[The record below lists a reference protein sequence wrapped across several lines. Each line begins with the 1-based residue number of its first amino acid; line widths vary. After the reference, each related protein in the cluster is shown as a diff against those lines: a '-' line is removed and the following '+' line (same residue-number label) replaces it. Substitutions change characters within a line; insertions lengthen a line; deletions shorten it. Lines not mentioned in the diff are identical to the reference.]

1 MRRKRGG
8 SLSNGWSA
16 LQLNSALF
24 GLVVLTVY
32 PFGCLLLNSLGI
44 TSLQQRL
51 SFQGYWDVLTEP
63 QFAMAFFNTIG
74 MALAITLISL
84 ALGLVLAWLLIKTD
98 LPKRRMWDFLI
109 MLTYMIPS
117 YIMAIAFIE
126 ILGPVGIVGK
136 LFKDGGTPFK
146 IYSLSGVILVMA
158 VHLYPLAYL
167 TVANALQS
175 CERSLEEA
183 ALLDGAGPAA
193 LFVKIILPAILPSV
207 FSAGLFIFTHSIACF
222 GVAALLALPAR
233 QYILPTY
240 IYIALSS
247 LKFEKAMAMAVLL
260 ALWAGLLFAAQRW
273 LGKAKLK
280 MVPGVGY
287 GACRV
292 RLGGLKPWVNL
303 GLGLFLGATLIAPLG
318 VMVIAS
324 FLKVWGLSWKPANFT
339 WDNYQQIFLGESRI
353 LKAILNSVVF
363 GAVAATAATLTG
375 AAALYLGVR
384 FGGWRGKL
392 ADFLLSWPMALPE
405 VVVAVAAILAWIRP
419 PLKLYGTS
427 GIIIVTYITAG
438 LPFVVRSIR
447 GLLDSLEPE
456 LEEVAWTFGAS
467 VLTGFRRVV
476 LPLIASGLKAG
487 WLFTFLFAL
496 HEIPISTLLC
506 APGTETVG
514 AVLFG
519 LRNDTGG
526 LELISALAVV
536 ILALVIGGRL
546 AIQKTTAGRN
556 S

>member
-1 MRRKRGG
+1 MRRRRGW
-8 SLSNGWSA
+8 SLNNGWSA
-16 LQLNSALF
+16 LQLNSVLA
-24 GLVVLTVY
+24 GLVLLTVY
-32 PFGCLLLNSLGI
+32 PLGCLFLNSLGI

-63 QFAMAFFNTIG
+63 QFAAAFYNTIG
-74 MALAITLISL
+74 MALTITVVSL
-84 ALGLVLAWLLIKTD
+84 VLGLALAWLLTKTD

-109 MLTYMIPS
+109 MLTYMVPS
-117 YIMAIAFIE
+117 YLMAIALIE
-126 ILGPVGIVGK
+126 ILGPVGVVGK
-136 LFKDGGTPFK
+136 LFRDGGMPFR
-146 IYSLSGVILVMA
+146 IYSLSGVVLVMTI
-158 VHLYPLAYL
+158 HLYPLAYL

-183 ALLDGAGPAA
+183 ALLDGAGHAA
-193 LFVKIILPAILPSV
+193 AFFKIILPAILPSV
-207 FSAGLFIFTHSIACF
+207 FSAGLFIFTHSVACF

-247 LKFEKAMAMAVLL
+247 LKFEKATAMAVLL
-260 ALWAGLLFAAQRW
+260 ALLAGLLFMAQRW
-273 LGKAKLK
+273 LGKAELK
-280 MVPGVGY
+280 TVPGASY
-287 GACRV
+287 GDR
-292 RLGGLKPWVNL
+292 RIKLGGLKFWLNL
-303 GLGLFLGATLIAPLG
+303 GLGLFFGATVIAPLG
-318 VMVIAS
+318 VMVMAS
-324 FLKVWGLSWKPANFT
+324 FLKVWGLTWEPANFT
-339 WDNYQQIFLGESRI
+339 WDNYRQIFFGGSRI
-353 LKAILNSVVF
+353 LKAILNSVMF
-363 GAVAATAATLTG
+363 GAVAATVATFIG
-375 AAALYLGVR
+375 SVAIYLGVR

-405 VVVAVAAILAWIRP
+405 VVLAVAAILAWIRP
-419 PLKLYGTS
+419 PLKLYGTP
-427 GIIIVTYITAG
+427 GIIIVTYIAAG

-476 LPLIASGLKAG
+476 LPLIAPGLKAG
-487 WLFTFLFAL
+487 WLFAFLFAL
-496 HEIPISTLLC
+496 HEIPVSTLLC

-514 AVLFG
+514 AVFFG

-546 AIQKTTAGRN
+546 VIQKTAAGRKV
-556 S
+556 

>member
-1 MRRKRGG
+1 MRRERGW

-16 LQLNSALF
+16 WQLNSALA
-24 GLVVLTVY
+24 GLVLLTVY
-32 PFGCLLLNSLGI
+32 PLGCLLLNSLGI

-51 SFQGYWDVLTEP
+51 SFQGYREVLTEP
-63 QFAMAFFNTIG
+63 QFATVFYNTIG

-84 ALGLVLAWLLIKTD
+84 ALGLALAWLLTKTD
-98 LPKRRMWDFLI
+98 FQNRRIWDFLI
-109 MLTYMIPS
+109 MLTYMVPA
-117 YIMAIAFIE
+117 YIMAIALIE

-136 LFKDGGTPFK
+136 LFKDGGMPFK
-146 IYSLSGVILVMA
+146 IYSLSGVVLVMTI
-158 VHLYPLAYL
+158 HLYPLAYL

-183 ALLDGAGPAA
+183 ALLDGAGHTAA
-193 LFVKIILPAILPSV
+193 FFKIILPVILPSV
-207 FSAGLFIFTHSIACF
+207 FSAGLFIFTHSVACF

-247 LKFEKAMAMAVLL
+247 LKFEKATAMAVLL
-260 ALWAGLLFAAQRW
+260 ALLAGLLFTAQHW
-273 LGKAKLK
+273 LGKAELK
-280 MVPGVGY
+280 TVPGADY
-287 GACRV
+287 GDHRV
-292 RLGGLKPWVNL
+292 KLGGLRFWLKL
-303 GLGLFLGATLIAPLG
+303 GLGLFFGATVIAPL
-318 VMVIAS
+318 VVTVIAS
-324 FLKVWGLSWKPANFT
+324 FLKVWGLTWEPANFT
-339 WDNYQQIFLGESRI
+339 WDNYRQIFCGGSRI
-353 LKAILNSVVF
+353 LKAIRNSVVF
-363 GAVAATAATLTG
+363 GAVAATAATLMG
-375 AAALYLGVR
+375 SVAIYLGVR

-405 VVVAVAAILAWIRP
+405 VVLAVAAILAWIRP
-419 PLKLYGTS
+419 PLKLYGTP
-427 GIIIVTYITAG
+427 GIIIVTYIAAG

-536 ILALVIGGRL
+536 ILVIISCGRM
-546 AIQKTTAGRN
+546 AIRTLSRGRFF
-556 S
+556 